1 MERGIEP
8 DADPGLEN
16 GQPLVG
22 IVPQILADLLLSR
35 GRVHEFASKVSL
47 PEDVAIGPVAER
59 LDVGHRRLV
68 NDKDLPRKL
77 PAQGLG
83 PPPSAIGRRAAT
95 EGEVDHAEPV
105 AKQLLDRKSTRL
117 N

>member
-68 NDKDLPRKL
+68 NDKDLPRYPRAQA
-77 PAQGLG
+77 PAHHR
-83 PPPSAIGRRAAT
+83 PAMGRRAAT
-95 EGEVDHAEPV
+95 EGEVDRAEPV
-105 AKQLLDRKSTRL
+105 AKQLL
-117 N
+117 